1 MEDRMDEAYSAAC
14 LACGRVLGHVYRRM
28 YYAESP
34 SARLERAA
42 RQFRC
47 SRCHGS
53 VLFERH
59 DFLTKSLPRA
69 LREPRGAHGP
79 FSESNGGY
87 PVQYYGA
94 RPGFHGRSRQ

>member
-53 VLFERH
+53 VLFEP
-59 DFLTKSLPRA
+59 DPAWQPPRDWIA
-69 LREPRGAHGP
+69 ELRRAEASSGQRK
-79 FSESNGGY
+79 
-87 PVQYYGA
+87 
-94 RPGFHGRSRQ
+94 RPYRRRAG